1 MLAIPISEGLEPIA
15 KKRRLRKL
23 SRLNFRLFCFHLV
36 LLWLLGAAVFAPTSN
51 AADADSTNEPLPHI
65 DFAVRAKR
73 IFLAAR
79 TRYHSETN
87 NPEAAWQ
94 FARACFDLGEFATSD
109 SDREDVAK
117 TGIAVA
123 KRLIAQHPE
132 SAEAHYYLAMNLGQ
146 LARTKTLGALPLV
159 DQMEVE
165 FSAALKRNQK
175 LDHAGPDRNLGM
187 LYLEAPSFGSI
198 GSRSKARQHLRRAVE
213 IAPDYPENRLILAE
227 AYSRW
232 NDETLAAREFRIL
245 ADNWESAKKTY
256 AGEEWASSWLD
267 WNKRFQKLKGKLG
280 EASKQLETPRH

>member
-1 MLAIPISEGLEPIA
+1 
-15 KKRRLRKL
+15 
-23 SRLNFRLFCFHLV
+23 LNYRLFWIHLV
-36 LLWLLGAAVFAPTSN
+36 VLLLLGSPGFASFTA

-65 DFAVRAKR
+65 DLAVRAKK
-73 IFLAAR
+73 IFLTAR
-79 TRYHSETN
+79 SRYHSETN

-94 FARACFDLGEFATSD
+94 FSRACFDLGEFATTD

-132 SAEAHYYLAMNLGQ
+132 SAEAHYYLGMNLGQ

-165 FSAALKRNQK
+165 FSAALKRNPK

-213 IAPDYPENRLILAE
+213 LAPDYPENRLILIE
-227 AYSRW
+227 AYARW
-232 NDETLAAREFRIL
+232 NDHTLAAREFKIL

-256 AGEEWASSWLD
+256 NGEEWAASWLD
-267 WNKRFQKLKGKLG
+267 WNKRFQKLKAQFS